1 MFVEKIEKERDAI
14 QCVSLQCVEY
24 EFCFCSICN
33 DNACSL
39 FMTLFEGWWSSILA
53 GSIAGLSIL
62 ALDDSN
68 RRRTLAL
75 YLLARLAQVCEQM
88 VYNLIK
94 FLPATLS
101 NRNQE
106 SFVFILLVIMI
117 FHASLMVF
125 VSYSIS
131 VLIILQSRRTSF
143 TFGEAIGGM
152 EILYSLLLHVHR

>member
-1 MFVEKIEKERDAI
+1 M
-14 QCVSLQCVEY
+14 
-24 EFCFCSICN
+24 
-33 DNACSL
+33 
-39 FMTLFEGWWSSILA
+39 
-53 GSIAGLSIL
+53 SIL

-88 VYNLIK
+88 AYNLIK
-94 FLPATLS
+94 FSRATLS

-106 SFVFILLVIMI
+106 SLHFIVLVIMI
-117 FHASLMVF
+117 FFHASLMVF